1 MVTLLLLLCLVDHL
15 PAVFEADFSV
25 SPGETVTL
33 PCDGGT
39 DKDISEGSWMQRAAE
54 TPPKESDSLVCK
66 PYEDKDK
73 EVPDENSPG
82 APSSVWLIVIL
93 SVIVGIVGI
102 AVIVVILVIV
112 VIVGIVSFIKR
123 RRNQPG
129 TQMQTDHTPTP
140 EAVPLNEIV
149 PNSPQ
154 IHLDNLAPP
163 PTPPPAVKQR

>member
-39 DKDISEGSWMQRAAE
+39 DKDISEVEVFWIFGGTNVCLFQNGTWCEHPHFVNRIQLGSTRQSKFSLIINPVRLQDQGEYTCVINGAVMQINYLSVKGSWMQRAAE

-73 EVPDENSPG
+73 EVPDENSPDTFG
-82 APSSVWLIVIL
+82 
-93 SVIVGIVGI
+93 
-102 AVIVVILVIV
+102 
-112 VIVGIVSFIKR
+112 
-123 RRNQPG
+123 
-129 TQMQTDHTPTP
+129 
-140 EAVPLNEIV
+140 
-149 PNSPQ
+149 
-154 IHLDNLAPP
+154 
-163 PTPPPAVKQR
+163 